1 MDQKSGRSNA
11 TSALHGIT
19 QKIVTGPLLAQILA
33 YSFFFWSLSARAT
46 RSLKEREQTRATK
59 KRNEQNCEVEGLP
72 GTAVVSRP
80 SQARQADPTI

>member
-46 RSLKEREQTRATK
+46 RSLKGREQTRATD
-59 KRNEQNCEVEGLP
+59 KRNEQKNNDSKYQRYGYII
-72 GTAVVSRP
+72 SII
-80 SQARQADPTI
+80 SNKQ